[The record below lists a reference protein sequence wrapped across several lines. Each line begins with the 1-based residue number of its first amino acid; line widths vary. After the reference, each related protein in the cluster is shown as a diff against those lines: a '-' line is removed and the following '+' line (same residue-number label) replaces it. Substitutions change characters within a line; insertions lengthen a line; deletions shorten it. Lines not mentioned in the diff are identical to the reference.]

1 MEHFFPSSL
10 PHCWLTLLREK
21 SLTFRW
27 SHWNL
32 GTVLVIVISF
42 ILIKVRECIW
52 ILYITTTLDNSYYH
66 SPLGLPRWL
75 RGKEPI
81 CQCRRRRWYGFDPW
95 DRKIPWRRKQQPT
108 PVFFL
113 ENLMGRGAWWATV
126 HGVAKRQTRLSSTR
140 CPFTVSWALCWGP
153 CIPTQV
159 AASQGERARWGHVD
173 QTFSPAWS
181 AILGQFAHRVPH
193 HF

>member
-1 MEHFFPSSL
+1 MEHFLPSSL

-52 ILYITTTLDNSYYH
+52 ILYTTTTLDNSYYH

-75 RGKEPI
+75 SGKEPV
-81 CQCRRRRWYGFDPW
+81 CRCRGRRWCGFDPW
-95 DRKIPWRRKQQPT
+95 DRKITWRRKQQPT
-108 PVFFL
+108 PVFL
-113 ENLMGRGAWWATV
+113 PGKS
-126 HGVAKRQTRLSSTR
+126 HGQR
-140 CPFTVSWALCWGP
+140 CLVGYSPWG
-153 CIPTQV
+153 CK
-159 AASQGERARWGHVD
+159 ASDMTEQAC
-173 QTFSPAWS
+173 S
-181 AILGQFAHRVPH
+181 VPLL
-193 HF
+193 